1 MAKKITKQELAR
13 IHGKTVRTI
22 ENWVKDMGCPH
33 YKYGAD
39 IKFVES
45 EVDAWAK
52 KRSEAKVWIN
62 RNQKK

>member
-1 MAKKITKQELAR
+1 MTKKITKQELAKV
-13 IHGKTVRTI
+13 HGKTVRTI

-45 EVDAWAK
+45 EVDEWAK
-52 KRSEAKVWIN
+52 KRSVTN
-62 RNQKK
+62 G